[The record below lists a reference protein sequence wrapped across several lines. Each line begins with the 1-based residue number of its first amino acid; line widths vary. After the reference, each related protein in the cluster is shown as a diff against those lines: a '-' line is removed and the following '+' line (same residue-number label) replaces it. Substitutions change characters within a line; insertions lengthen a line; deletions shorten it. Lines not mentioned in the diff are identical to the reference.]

1 MAARLFNLRVA
12 DVAHWAL
19 HGGGHKVL
27 EAVARELDLP
37 PEKLLPTRET
47 LASFGNMSFPSV
59 LFTLGDILNNG
70 LRRRDWIM
78 MASFG
83 AGLSVHTLL
92 LRSS

>member
-1 MAARLFNLRVA
+1 
-12 DVAHWAL
+12 
-19 HGGGHKVL
+19 
-27 EAVARELDLP
+27 LDLP

-83 AGLSVHTLL
+83 AGLSAHALL